1 MTIKIITDST
11 CDIPLPE
18 TRQMGIEMI
27 PLSVNFGDETFVDKF
42 TITNEEFYKKLQTSA
57 VMPTTTL
64 ANPQQFI
71 EIFNKYPNDDI
82 IGIFLSAKL
91 SGTFQSAVIAKE
103 TVKRDNI
110 YLIDSD
116 TTTIGLALVLE
127 QALKYRNQGNS
138 TEEII
143 KKITELISKIELYA
157 IFDTLKYLVKGGRI
171 SASKGFIGNALGVK
185 PIIHLQNGELSSIGK
200 ERGMKK
206 AINFVLNQINSKS
219 KPDYD
224 MPIAFAHS
232 DNPEYVKELAANF
245 PQENSKSYTIGSVV
259 GTHAGPKA
267 IAIAFFNK

>member
-18 TRQMGIEMI
+18 TRQMGIEMV

-42 TITNEEFYKKLQTSA
+42 TITNKEFYKKLQTSA

-71 EIFNKYPNDDI
+71 EVFNRYHNDDI

-103 TVKRDNI
+103 TVKRNNI
-110 YLIDSD
+110 YLIDSN
-116 TTTIGLALVLE
+116 TTTIGMALLIE
-127 QALKYRNQGNS
+127 QALKYQNEGKTTQ
-138 TEEII
+138 EII
-143 KKITELISKIELYA
+143 QKINELIPKVEIYA

-171 SASKGFIGNALGVK
+171 SASKGLIGNVLGVK
-185 PIIHLQNGELSSIGK
+185 PIIHLQNGELTSIGK

-206 AINFVLNQINSKS
+206 AITFVFNQINSKS
-219 KPDYD
+219 EPDYN

-232 DNPEYVKELAANF
+232 DNHEYLVNLAKNF
-245 PQENSKSYTIGSVV
+245 PKENSKSYNIGSVV